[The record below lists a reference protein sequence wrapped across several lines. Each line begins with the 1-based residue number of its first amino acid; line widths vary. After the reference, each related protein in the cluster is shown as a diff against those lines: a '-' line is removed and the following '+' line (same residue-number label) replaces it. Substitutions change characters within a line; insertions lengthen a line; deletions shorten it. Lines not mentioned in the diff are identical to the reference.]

1 MEGYNKSYLF
11 RRLQYG
17 CGTERFGGPAH
28 HTKEIYTRLLQV
40 VPNLRNI
47 GTYAK
52 LSASGFMDLHVDIL
66 NKNGDVWRIALAHN
80 YKSGGD
86 VIPDPDMEVT
96 VDFDNET
103 AQAETYQDTY
113 VYREA
118 NDETSKREL
127 NEVLL
132 MWLGNLVEQGQ
143 KMENSS
149 STQ

>member
-1 MEGYNKSYLF
+1 
-11 RRLQYG
+11 
-17 CGTERFGGPAH
+17 
-28 HTKEIYTRLLQV
+28 
-40 VPNLRNI
+40 
-47 GTYAK
+47 
-52 LSASGFMDLHVDIL
+52 MDLHVDIL